1 MKNLKP
7 SKLLIFT
14 LGIATLITA
23 FGAPNVKAE
32 AQVQYNRSV
41 RDMMARRH
49 NASVK
54 PSRFSLF
61 GTNQK
66 PADTKVSQKNIVGA
80 RPAYTPPKTSRII
93 TRAEYD
99 ASIAPKPEPAVV
111 YAQPYTYAQPYAY
124 EQPYEQSPHSFSF
137 FTASNQK
144 SSSSLFDT
152 PKEEPWYPPADKDG
166 SLFPGGP
173 CRNCHKTGPLID
185 TGPCDRCYDN
195 GPLIDTGPCDRCYDD
210 GALFNTPCDRCYDDG
225 ALIDTPC
232 DRCYDDG
239 ALIDT
244 PCEAC
249 EEPAPEII
257 MQPECDLCAQPIIEE
272 TEPQPLCDVC
282 ADPAIVPAPVPV
294 PAPIPACAAQKPAS
308 PHDAPIVQAMDK
320 NCCSMA
326 PIWLDYVDF
335 NLSQNEDTGIK
346 NHVGNYRF
354 RIFGCRRYEKN
365 AILNSGRIM
374 EKDMRFANIFK
385 ETVGDCYN
393 IVKMPEDIC
402 LQKTPTPLPEYILS
416 AEITNLFM
424 NVCDK
429 HDWESAKAADAR
441 TGSSEITVR
450 WKLSNPSKTK
460 IVWEGETSGY
470 ADLKIGLEDGEIALI
485 EAAFADAVSNLQAL
499 PGFED
504 QLMVRLS
511 PEELTSERN
520 ALIDEEHALN
530 PAKCKFAEPL
540 YQAKQCEIT
549 RPEAN
554 ITKCPAFQAQ
564 FVPPAPKP
572 CPKAEPCPVAQPTPV
587 IQEDAGLKTEN
598 LFLESCI
605 DENGGIKSGGSCTVV
620 DDTWVDTD
628 LKTFDSLCITTR
640 APYDVL
646 TPENLYKVRASVVEI
661 SNVAGKKGAGLII
674 SDSFVITS
682 ADLVDNQYNTYKIR
696 TINGKDLSGHAVRVN
711 PSKNT
716 ALIMLDTK
724 TEYTPLPLNTDLPK
738 TGQSG
743 FMTLGLLDVDVF
755 DNGSENYIDNSG
767 KITGFRYSDEK
778 GAEII
783 VDTNVQTIAI
793 GSVLIDAHGSVNGFA
808 HTGQKTDNGNDL
820 FLPTE
825 TALRSLGLTICDCAW
840 EAPSKFQQTVYK
852 PVTELVHTV
861 QKAPEEMKKT
871 ERK

>member
-1 MKNLKP
+1 MKNLRP
-7 SKLLIFT
+7 SKVLIFS
-14 LGIATLITA
+14 LSIATLITA
-23 FGAPNVKAE
+23 FGIPNVQAE

-54 PSRFSLF
+54 PSRFSFF
-61 GTNQK
+61 GAPQSQA
-66 PADTKVSQKNIVGA
+66 PAKVSQKNIVGA
-80 RPAYTPPKTSRII
+80 RSNYTPPKTSRMI

-99 ASIAPKPEPAVV
+99 ASVAKKAQPAVL
-111 YAQPYTYAQPYAY
+111 YTQPYTTQSYAAQPYAPMP
-124 EQPYEQSPHSFSF
+124 QASQSPSF
-137 FTASNQK
+137 F
-144 SSSSLFDT
+144 SSS
-152 PKEEPWYPPADKDG
+152 KEEPWYPPADKDG

-173 CRNCHKTGPLID
+173 CRNCHKSGPLID

-195 GPLIDTGPCDRCYDD
+195 GPLIDTGPCDRCYDEGPIID
-210 GALFNTPCDRCYDDG
+210 TGPCDRCYDEG
-225 ALIDTPC
+225 PIIDT
-232 DRCYDDG
+232 G
-239 ALIDT
+239 
-244 PCEAC
+244 PCEKCKEEIPEVIIEPECPIC
-249 EEPAPEII
+249 EETFIEPE
-257 MQPECDLCAQPIIEE
+257 PV
-272 TEPQPLCDVC
+272 CDVC
-282 ADPAIVPAPVPV
+282 EPPAPVPTPV
-294 PAPIPACAAQKPAS
+294 CEKPKPVNYATS
-308 PHDAPIVQAMDK
+308 YNDFIVQAMEKD
-320 NCCSMA
+320 CCALA

-335 NLSQNEDTGIK
+335 NLPENEETGVK

-354 RIFGCRRYEKN
+354 RIFGCRRYEKK
-365 AILNSGRIM
+365 AILNSGRVM
-374 EKDMRFANIFK
+374 EKDMHFSDIFK
-385 ETVGDCYN
+385 QVTDDCYN
-393 IVKMPEDIC
+393 IVKIPEDIC
-402 LQKTPTPLPEYILS
+402 LQRTPSPLPEYILS
-416 AEITNLFM
+416 AEITDLFM
-424 NVCDK
+424 NICDK
-429 HDWESAKAADAR
+429 HDWESAKSADAR
-441 TGSSEITVR
+441 TGSSEITVHWR
-450 WKLSNPSKTK
+450 LSNPTKTK
-460 IVWEGETSGY
+460 IMWEGETTGY

-485 EAAFADAVSNLQAL
+485 EAAFADAVSNLQAAH
-499 PGFED
+499 GFES

-511 PEELTSERN
+511 PEELTAERN
-520 ALIDEEHALN
+520 ALIDEERALD
-530 PAKCKFAEPL
+530 PAKCKFAEEL

-549 RPEAN
+549 RPGVN

-564 FVPPAPKP
+564 ILPPAPQP
-572 CPKAEPCPVAQPTPV
+572 CPEPCPVAAPV
-587 IQEDAGLKTEN
+587 IEENAGTKTEN

-628 LKTFDSLCITTR
+628 LKAFDSLCITTR

-674 SDSFVITS
+674 SDSFIITS

-696 TINGKDLSGHAVRVN
+696 TINGKDLSGRAVRVN

-724 TEYTPLPLNTDLPK
+724 TEYTPLPLNIHLPK

-743 FMTLGLLDVDVF
+743 FMTLGLLDVEVF

-767 KITGFRYSDEK
+767 KIAGYRYSDEK

-793 GSVLIDAHGSVNGFA
+793 GSVLIDAHGSINGFA
-808 HTGQKTDNGNDL
+808 HTGQKTDKGHDL

-825 TALRSLGLTICDCAW
+825 TALRSLGLTVCDCVW
-840 EAPSKFQQTVYK
+840 EAPSKFEQTVYK

-861 QKAPEEMKKT
+861 QKTPEVMKKV